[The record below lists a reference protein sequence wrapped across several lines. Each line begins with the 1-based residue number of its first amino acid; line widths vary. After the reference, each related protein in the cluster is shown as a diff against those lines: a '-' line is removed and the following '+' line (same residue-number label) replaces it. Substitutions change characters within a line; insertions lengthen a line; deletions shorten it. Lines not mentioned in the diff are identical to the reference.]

1 MKLTRRYMCTAGLVG
16 LTSVAAGCGGLSG
29 LTSPPGKQAVGRP
42 AALTEQVAPSLLI
55 TVAGQPGL
63 QTSLPRLV
71 AATAVPR
78 EDFEL
83 VWPGPRPQTLI
94 ASDSPR
100 PAKVIAPGKPAAPGS
115 GQTSYQQA
123 GYTRL
128 LKNWRGEVAAARLA
142 VTTRTRR
149 SVSAWE
155 RALHLPERLVQVS
168 GTAGTL
174 ATECA
179 AGTSVVA
186 SLAQASAGFG
196 RRRLLLLYTSN
207 LTGSIPAGEL
217 TGDEVIVVSA
227 ALPSAAAASAA
238 QANLLAAGAT
248 QAVVVGPETT
258 GAQLA
263 QLVAA
268 DLGRPALR
276 DLVSA
281 PLLFANG
288 SSVLLP
294 PTLRTLARLVPLM
307 MRPGTTAVIDGFAST
322 PGLAGA
328 NYLLSYARAAAV
340 AGYLE
345 AQRMPAAA
353 LVIIGHGATDLT
365 GPGASS
371 ANRRVLVV
379 IEEPSS

>member
-1 MKLTRRYMCTAGLVG
+1 MKLSHRCMCTAGLVG
-16 LTSVAAGCGGLSG
+16 LASVAAGCGGLSG
-29 LTSPPGKQAVGRP
+29 LTSPPGKPADGPP

-55 TVAGQPGL
+55 AVAGQPGL
-63 QTSLPRLV
+63 QASLAGLV

-94 ASDSPR
+94 ASSSPP
-100 PAKVIAPGKPAAPGS
+100 PATMVAPGKPAALGS

-123 GYTRL
+123 GHTRL
-128 LKNWRGEVAAARLA
+128 LSSWRGEIAAARRA
-142 VTTRTRR
+142 VATRTRR
-149 SVSAWE
+149 AVSSWE
-155 RALHLPERLVQVS
+155 RGLRLPEHLAQVS
-168 GTAGTL
+168 GTASTL
-174 ATECA
+174 AAECA
-179 AGTSVVA
+179 AGTSVLAGVA
-186 SLAQASAGFG
+186 QDDGGFG
-196 RRRLLLLYTSN
+196 SRRLLVLYTSN
-207 LTGSIPAGEL
+207 LTGSLPAGEL

-238 QANLLAAGAT
+238 QANLLTAGAT
-248 QAVVVGPETT
+248 QAVVVGSETT

-263 QLVAA
+263 QLVSA
-268 DLGRPALR
+268 DLGRPAVR

-294 PTLRTLARLVPLM
+294 SALRTLARLLPLM
-307 MRPGTTAVIDGFAST
+307 QPGTTAVIDGFAST

-328 NYLLSYARAAAV
+328 NYRLSYARAAEA
-340 AGYLE
+340 AGYFE
-345 AQRMPAAA
+345 AHHVPSAA